1 MSTYYRKHRTR
12 DGRVEEDGTRRH
24 RMDGDP
30 EANALEHAR
39 TAGAGDWMR
48 RRGPWKHYWDESWHV
63 SEGLTAQGHY
73 VVARTRFEADDGTP
87 FIPQQDLIDLLGG
100 DLS

>member
-1 MSTYYRKHRTR
+1 MNTRVRKYRAR
-12 DGRVEEDGTRRH
+12 DGHVEEDGSRTYV
-24 RMDGDP
+24 MDGPP
-30 EANALEHAR
+30 EKNAREHVR
-39 TAGAGDWMR
+39 LAGVGDWMR
-48 RRGPWKHYWDESWHV
+48 RHGPWKHYWDGSWHV

-73 VVARTRFEADDGTP
+73 VIARTRFEADDGTP